1 MQPQKILATL
11 AGNDPKA
18 RLEIALRSDAEG
30 RKGITL
36 RRLAWGGGIGWY
48 SQQTLHLTADEAKGL
63 LLTLRKSR
71 ETWRSQTQRYIR
83 KVIPFPKGTG
93 IQERRERKIASH
105 RSEKWSIRYGDHTF

>member
-18 RLEIALRSDAEG
+18 RLEIALHNDADG

-48 SQQTLHLTADEAKGL
+48 YQQALHLTADEAKGL
-63 LLTLRKSR
+63 FVTLRKSR
-71 ETWRSQTQRYIR
+71 ETWRSQTQRSIR
-83 KVIPFPKGTG
+83 KVIPFPTGAG
-93 IQERRERKIASH
+93 IQERRERKVASQ
-105 RSEKWSIRYGDHTF
+105 